1 MFKSSNMIIKKSFFF
16 FLALITS
23 IYLVAQVDTVKS
35 GVYGWNNIK
44 SEKVD
49 GRDRKQIVDGSTT
62 DLAELEI
69 HSSTLKAGQSPHLPH
84 VHEDFEELIIVKE
97 GKLKVTI
104 KDSSKI
110 LGPGGLALAIAGDLH
125 GFQNTSAKPV
135 TYYILKFKPKSSEKN
150 KQGSEA
156 GSFMKD
162 WAELVAEKTDKGE
175 RRSIFDRP
183 TPLFGKLEVHA
194 TSLNAGLASHNP
206 HTHRAEE
213 IILMIKGNVQMQI
226 GREFYKA
233 AGGDL
238 IFLGSNIL
246 HALKNTGIEQC
257 SYFAIQWLK

>member
-1 MFKSSNMIIKKSFFF
+1 MKKIFLSFFI
-16 FLALITS
+16 LITFHA
-23 IYLVAQVDTVKS
+23 IAQTDSVKS
-35 GVYGWNNIK
+35 AVYSWKNLK

-49 GRDRKQIVDGSTT
+49 GRERKQVLDGSTL

-69 HSSTLKAGQSPHLPH
+69 HTSTLSARQSPHPPH

-110 LGPGGLALAIAGDLH
+110 LGPGGLALAIAGDQH
-125 GFQNTSAKPV
+125 GFQNASDKPV
-135 TYYILKFKPKSSEKN
+135 TYYILKFKPKSSVKN

-162 WAELVAEKTDKGE
+162 WTELVAEKTNKGE

-183 TPLFGKLEVHA
+183 TPLFGKFEMHS
-194 TSLNAGLASHNP
+194 TSLNAGFASHDP

-213 IILMIKGNVQMQI
+213 IILMIKGDVQMQI
-226 GREFYKA
+226 GQEFYKA
-233 AGGDL
+233 ATGDL
-238 IFLGSNIL
+238 IFLSSDIL
-246 HALKNTGIEQC
+246 HALKNTGAEQC

>member
-1 MFKSSNMIIKKSFFF
+1 MTIKKSFLSFSI
-16 FLALITS
+16 LIIST
-23 IYLVAQVDTVKS
+23 YLMAQNDSVKS
-35 GVYGWNNIK
+35 GVYSWKSVK

-49 GRDRKQIVDGSTT
+49 GRDRKQVLDGNTF

-69 HSSTLKAGQSPHLPH
+69 HSSTLEAWQSPHPPH

-97 GKLKVTI
+97 GKLKVII
-104 KDSSKI
+104 KDSTKI
-110 LGPGGLALAIAGDLH
+110 LGPGGLALAVAGDKH
-125 GFQNTSAKPV
+125 GFQNASDKPV
-135 TYYILKFKPKSSEKN
+135 IYYILKFKPKGSEKN
-150 KQGSEA
+150 KQGTEA

-162 WAELVAEKTDKGE
+162 WTELVTEKTDKGE

-183 TPLFGKLEVHA
+183 TPLFGKLEVHS
-194 TSLNAGLASHNP
+194 TSLNAGFASHDP

-226 GREFYKA
+226 GRDFYKA
-233 AGGDL
+233 EAGDL

-246 HALKNTGIEQC
+246 HALKNTGPQQC